1 MMIYKQLQSDMIA
14 AMKAKEADKLS
25 TIRLLIN
32 EVKKAEIDSNADA
45 SDDQVVIALIK
56 KQAKQRVDSIEQFTQ
71 AGRDELAAK
80 EQAELDLIKT
90 YLPAEMP
97 IGEFQA
103 IVDEVIAET
112 GASTMKEMGGVMKLV
127 MEKSGGRADGKAVSS
142 LVKEKLA

>member
-1 MMIYKQLQSDMIA
+1 MIYKQLQSDMIA